1 MRSASAERVSAE
13 KAQRSFVPSLFVTHG
28 SEQRRVAIDHLP
40 FTIGRRTG
48 KDLVLPDA
56 RVSRDH
62 AHIEKEENT
71 FYVVDEG
78 SKHGTFVNDTRV
90 LRQQL
95 SANDRIVFGSDLITV
110 VFSPDQSHP
119 SSAREFLSQVIATPV
134 IGGGSDL
141 EKLTLFLEA
150 AR

>member
-28 SEQRRVAIDHLP
+28 SEQRRVAIDHFP
-40 FTIGRRTG
+40 FTVGRRSG

-62 AHIEKEENT
+62 AHIEKDET
-71 FYVVDEG
+71 AFYLVDEG
-78 SKHGTFVNDTRV
+78 SKHGTFVNDARV
-90 LRQQL
+90 LRHQL
-95 SANDRIVFGSDLITV
+95 SPNDRIVFGADIMTV

-119 SSAREFLSQVIATPV
+119 SSA
-134 IGGGSDL
+134 
-141 EKLTLFLEA
+141 
-150 AR
+150 